1 LRGEPVAAVARHYG
15 ISRQAVYDWIK
26 APKEDPKHGFEP
38 GKRGRPAQL
47 TRAQRKRL
55 ARMLVQGPLVH
66 GWETNLWTCKRIRQ
80 LIADTFGVI
89 YHRRASRACC
99 EKPCGSRARNP
110 SAAPAS
116 ATPKKIE
123 RFRRWVFPR
132 IKSRARREGK
142 ILVFADASGLSLQPL
157 VRATWAPVAHTRSG
171 GASTEKLS

>member
-1 LRGEPVAAVARHYG
+1 MNARVAYKHRPPSDQLAARRTAVRLVARGEPVAAVARHYG

-89 YHRRASRACC
+89 YHEASVSRLLRKTLRFSRQKPVRRAREPAPQKNRAV
-99 EKPCGSRARNP
+99 PP
-110 SAAPAS
+110 
-116 ATPKKIE
+116 
-123 RFRRWVFPR
+123 V
-132 IKSRARREGK
+132 
-142 ILVFADASGLSLQPL
+142 GLSPDQEP
-157 VRATWAPVAHTRSG
+157 
-171 GASTEKLS
+171 GAA